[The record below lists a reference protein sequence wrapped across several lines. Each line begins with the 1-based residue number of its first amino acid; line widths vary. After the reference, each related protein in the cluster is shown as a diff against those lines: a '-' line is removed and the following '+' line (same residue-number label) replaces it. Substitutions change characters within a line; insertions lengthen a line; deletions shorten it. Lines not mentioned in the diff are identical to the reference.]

1 MSLIGLY
8 SHQDCPSILLSFQSK
23 TTFAVSLLL
32 SCCPTVHPWFPP
44 PVVPPNTTS
53 FTFLHFWQSLN
64 DNIISITVQC
74 STSITA
80 QGKQWE
86 GIPKM
91 IRIVFLM
98 HCPMD
103 IFFHLICRSLKFVCS
118 WFLPTRPQNLQVFQS
133 SPKPCDT
140 SSRIPY
146 NLIPSSSHPISYWP
160 IPACNSHPNSQ
171 QALLS
176 HRKICTVHSD
186 GSPGIFVFVSFCL
199 TGTKSA
205 QFTVTDGPGQRETK
219 KEPRGKLQTSRYLH
233 VKTPPQLLVK
243 IEKTHWGWPSIL
255 QISSSCLCICS
266 VLCDLLCRKNASLLG
281 RRGQIC
287 PASLLRNSHPKEAIE
302 AIGHPH
308 LEVVEGHS
316 RLEEGG
322 VSQNP
327 RLPKI
332 PRIPA
337 TSVWDLRNLGGY
349 PGFKGFWSS
358 NSDLEL

>member
-1 MSLIGLY
+1 M
-8 SHQDCPSILLSFQSK
+8 
-23 TTFAVSLLL
+23 
-32 SCCPTVHPWFPP
+32 
-44 PVVPPNTTS
+44 
-53 FTFLHFWQSLN
+53 
-64 DNIISITVQC
+64 
-74 STSITA
+74 
-80 QGKQWE
+80 
-86 GIPKM
+86 
-91 IRIVFLM
+91 
-98 HCPMD
+98 
-103 IFFHLICRSLKFVCS
+103 
-118 WFLPTRPQNLQVFQS
+118 
-133 SPKPCDT
+133 
-140 SSRIPY
+140 
-146 NLIPSSSHPISYWP
+146 
-160 IPACNSHPNSQ
+160 
-171 QALLS
+171 
-176 HRKICTVHSD
+176 
-186 GSPGIFVFVSFCL
+186 
-199 TGTKSA
+199 
-205 QFTVTDGPGQRETK
+205 TDGPGPRETK

-255 QISSSCLCICS
+255 QISASCLCICS

-358 NSDLEL
+358 NSDLELQSGIRTRPKLCFCCGFSTIQTSLQTTSISSQIILDNVSSTSNSYNQQFLCWSYSYSSQKYKHIHKPSTSLQLKGAHISPITFILLSKVQNTIHKKRQERWNGYVVDTCWSIGSASLSTIPGNRT